1 MRTLTVHTADEL
13 VERWKRRA
21 IKLLADPTDDYFEGM
36 AQGYRVCAA
45 ELMGILAVAME
56 QEAAHHDDPEPPD
69 DVCQNPDHGNHRFAV
84 GAECMSWDN
93 PADPNALLEWSQG
106 QRP

>member
-13 VERWKRRA
+13 VERWKRQA
-21 IKLLADPTDDYFEGM
+21 IKLLADPADDYFEGM

-56 QEAAHHDDPEPPD
+56 LEATHHGNPEPVDWSSYPGRIDGDPEP
-69 DVCQNPDHGNHRFAV
+69 
-84 GAECMSWDN
+84 E
-93 PADPNALLEWSQG
+93 DPNGILEWLLG

>member
-21 IKLLADPTDDYFEGM
+21 MDREAVAARVIIGNGDYEMGE
-36 AQGYRVCAA
+36 AQAYRCAAA
-45 ELMGILAVAME
+45 ELMALLAASME
-56 QEAAHHDDPEPPD
+56 MEATHHGDPEPVDWSSYPE
-69 DVCQNPDHGNHRFAV
+69 P
-84 GAECMSWDN
+84 E
-93 PADPNALLEWSQG
+93 DPNGILEWLLG